1 MNSTIGLN
9 PIIAAP
15 ILNPEKPPSLIG
27 VSIIRFPPNSISE
40 IGRPYPGNQFGLDFA
55 IVEDPNAF
63 QGASKGTFWWWGIAG
78 SWFWIDPQEEIVLIG
93 MIQNNDIGLSLQ
105 IQRAARAAIYQ

>member
-1 MNSTIGLN
+1 MGTLN
-9 PIIAAP
+9 DTRILSEEAAS
-15 ILNPEKPPSLIG
+15 LMRSNQLPE
-27 VSIIRFPPNSISE
+27 SIPE
-40 IGRPYPGNQFGLDFA
+40 IGPPYPGNQFGLDFA
-55 IVEDPNAF
+55 VVDNPSVF

-78 SWFWIDPQEEIVLIG
+78 SWFWIDPQENIIVVG